1 MEKLR
6 AYQAI
11 RLNIEDLQVVRQNA
25 DCGFSKI
32 FVESKAMGEKFG
44 TMIKPKHRC
53 GRQANRDNDEGS
65 PENYF
70 SNLILSP

>member
-11 RLNIEDLQVVRQNA
+11 RLIIEEIQVVRQNA
-25 DCGFSKI
+25 DYGFNKI
-32 FVESKAMGEKFG
+32 FVESKAMGEKCE

-53 GRQANRDNDEGS
+53 GRQTNRDNDEGS

-70 SNLILSP
+70 